1 MAHIAKCIVDVDA
14 NHISKLVSHHPNDLK
29 TSPLPPPDKPFTWRM
44 QQPEPPRK
52 YQLFPKERKLP
63 VLNSNNKAPDVE
75 KPLPVPGGQ
84 ANDKAEKQ
92 STGSGLKKRLNQH
105 NIVRRRKVSVPELGP
120 MTTVQ
125 EISMDSPTIPGRP
138 PLHERSISAPGHTS
152 RKHNLADNFLNIE
165 SDDDAPEILS
175 PVAESLHSRGSGPLS
190 PRQLTPLVIPKS
202 DFIASRL
209 RRQQSLN
216 QFPSRGDTHRQGRME
231 ESPRS
236 RTPLTT
242 PSSSLPDLTSPRSAS
257 TTAPS
262 TATIATPVSAP
273 IFESRTCSPKPWDGR
288 CTPPTQ
294 TELPRPEQGHR
305 RGGSESSGIMDR
317 GRPRKRSDIR
327 PNNGPI
333 IQRTESKRSKSSEQS
348 SRTAFEKLPQGVVLS
363 EAVDK
368 LEPNELVMLQK
379 QAVAQAEGFEIL
391 KPADFE
397 LLSRELRHLD
407 ERTEYLR
414 RTYNSL
420 RIGRRNLHSRI
431 CQYLRSPRV
440 VKFSH
445 ESMLR
450 QEEALAELDASIDDW
465 VNKLEKAESR
475 RMLIRQKLLEHVA
488 AAASLSIGGMPTS
501 PQSSQ
506 QTISMTP
513 RNGLGNISTPPR
525 SPSKQSFT
533 PTRAQSKSPSPQRS
547 GKVPSTII
555 EQPLVEE
562 AAAVIAEERVS
573 CGSSLKRED
582 VESIRI
588 YAGDDVY
595 ALLADVENEIT
606 KMSNNVNEHP
616 TPSPNT
622 LLPEKTHIALH
633 RQRSHE
639 MLNGFS
645 EANATASRAEST
657 PVKSPSPLTPAA
669 HKKNAPS
676 GDSLHILA
684 NTVYKP

>member
-1 MAHIAKCIVDVDA
+1 M
-14 NHISKLVSHHPNDLK
+14 
-29 TSPLPPPDKPFTWRM
+29 
-44 QQPEPPRK
+44 
-52 YQLFPKERKLP
+52 
-63 VLNSNNKAPDVE
+63 LNSNNKAPDVE

-105 NIVRRRKVSVPELGP
+105 GIVRRRKVSVPELGP

-125 EISMDSPTIPGRP
+125 EVSMDSRMLTCRSLFRDRKLTEAAATIPGRP

-152 RKHNLADNFLNIE
+152 RKYNLAENFLNIE

-175 PVAESLHSRGSGPLS
+175 PVAESLHSKGSAPLS

-216 QFPSRGDTHRQGRME
+216 YFPSRVDTHRQGRME

-236 RTPLTT
+236 RTPLIT
-242 PSSSLPDLTSPRSAS
+242 PSSSLPDLTSPKSAS

-273 IFESRTCSPKPWDGR
+273 IFESRTSSPKPWDGR

-333 IQRTESKRSKSSEQS
+333 IQRMEPKRSQSSEQS

-379 QAVAQAEGFEIL
+379 QAVAQAEGFEVL

-397 LLSRELRHLD
+397 LLSRVSH
-407 ERTEYLR
+407 TC
-414 RTYNSL
+414 
-420 RIGRRNLHSRI
+420 IGMMN
-431 CQYLRSPRV
+431 P
-440 VKFSH
+440 
-445 ESMLR
+445 
-450 QEEALAELDASIDDW
+450 D
-465 VNKLEKAESR
+465 
-475 RMLIRQKLLEHVA
+475 
-488 AAASLSIGGMPTS
+488 
-501 PQSSQ
+501 
-506 QTISMTP
+506 
-513 RNGLGNISTPPR
+513 
-525 SPSKQSFT
+525 
-533 PTRAQSKSPSPQRS
+533 
-547 GKVPSTII
+547 
-555 EQPLVEE
+555 
-562 AAAVIAEERVS
+562 
-573 CGSSLKRED
+573 
-582 VESIRI
+582 
-588 YAGDDVY
+588 
-595 ALLADVENEIT
+595 
-606 KMSNNVNEHP
+606 
-616 TPSPNT
+616 
-622 LLPEKTHIALH
+622 
-633 RQRSHE
+633 
-639 MLNGFS
+639 
-645 EANATASRAEST
+645 
-657 PVKSPSPLTPAA
+657 
-669 HKKNAPS
+669 
-676 GDSLHILA
+676 
-684 NTVYKP
+684 

>member
-1 MAHIAKCIVDVDA
+1 
-14 NHISKLVSHHPNDLK
+14 
-29 TSPLPPPDKPFTWRM
+29 M

-63 VLNSNNKAPDVE
+63 VLNANNKPPDVE
-75 KPLPVPGGQ
+75 KPLPIPGGQ
-84 ANDKAEKQ
+84 ANEKTDKQQ

-105 NIVRRRKVSVPELGP
+105 SIVRRRKVSVPELGP

-125 EISMDSPTIPGRP
+125 EVSMDSPTIPGRP

-152 RKHNLADNFLNIE
+152 RKHHLADSFLNIE

-175 PVAESLHSRGSGPLS
+175 PVAESLHSRGSGLGPLS
-190 PRQLTPLVIPKS
+190 PKQLAPLVIPQS

-209 RRQQSLN
+209 RRQQSLSH
-216 QFPSRGDTHRQGRME
+216 FPTRGDSLRQGRME

-242 PSSSLPDLTSPRSAS
+242 PNSSLPDLTSPRSAS

-273 IFESRTCSPKPWDGR
+273 IMESRTCSPKPWDGR
-288 CTPPTQ
+288 CTPPTH
-294 TELPRPEQGHR
+294 TELPRLDQGHR
-305 RGGSESSGIMDR
+305 RGGSDSSGIMDR
-317 GRPRKRSDIR
+317 GRPRKRSDLGK
-327 PNNGPI
+327 NNGPI
-333 IQRTESKRSKSSEQS
+333 IQRMESKRSKSTEQT
-348 SRTAFEKLPQGVVLS
+348 SRTTFEKLPQGVMLS
-363 EAVDK
+363 DAADK
-368 LEPNELVMLQK
+368 LEPSEIVMLQK

-465 VNKLEKAESR
+465 VNKLDQAENR

-488 AAASLSIGGMPTS
+488 AAASLTIGGMPTS

-506 QTISMTP
+506 QTINMTRP
-513 RNGLGNISTPPR
+513 GNISTPPR
-525 SPSKQSFT
+525 SPSKQSYT
-533 PTRAQSKSPSPQRS
+533 PTRAQNKSPSPRRAGTS
-547 GKVPSTII
+547 VPSTIL

-562 AAAVIAEERVS
+562 PEVVAAEERLS
-573 CGSSLKRED
+573 NASSFKRVD
-582 VESIRI
+582 VESIRV

-606 KMSNNVNEHP
+606 KMSNNATDP
-616 TPSPNT
+616 PAPDPNT
-622 LLPEKTHIALH
+622 LLPEKNRIALH

-645 EANATASRAEST
+645 EASPSSYRADSAG
-657 PVKSPSPLTPAA
+657 VKSPSPLMPTA
-669 HKKNAPS
+669 HRKDAPS
-676 GDSLHILA
+676 GDHIAILA